1 MHLKGNNTK
10 TQTNKHTKNKSLND
24 KVVYPLN
31 NIGGMLTTNI
41 LTHIFQ
47 NTINLPKYNPISS
60 NNIKSRTT
68 QFTQNVHA
76 ALN

>member
-1 MHLKGNNTK
+1 
-10 TQTNKHTKNKSLND
+10 
-24 KVVYPLN
+24 VYPLN